1 MSILE
6 FIVYATQVMEAITL
20 RKKHPSL
27 WLKQNH
33 EEDTPLPSC
42 YSLVQQW

>member
-1 MSILE
+1 
-6 FIVYATQVMEAITL
+6 MEAITL
-20 RKKHPSL
+20 REKHPSL

-42 YSLVQQW
+42 YSLVQQWRGLEAKGDAM